1 MSSIVDAL
9 AALKAR
15 VATVPGIATV
25 LDVVPEQ
32 DPPESDLPLV
42 CLKVNAAT
50 TRNLDGTNAGTMD
63 RRTLLWPVD
72 LYFFGCIRSKNIAA
86 DLALVLPFLERI
98 VGAID
103 ADITLGHTLDGVVQ
117 YPDPMGIDPGAI
129 AWVKQTYTG
138 FVLKPIL
145 PVITDTPYG

>member
-9 AALKAR
+9 AALKDR
-15 VATVPGIATV
+15 LETVSGVVTV

-32 DPPESDLPLV
+32 DPPEADLPMI
-42 CLKVNAAT
+42 CLKVNAPSST
-50 TRNLDGTNAGTMD
+50 GLMD
-63 RRTLLWPVD
+63 RRTLLWPID
-72 LYFFGCIRSKNIAA
+72 LYFFGCLRSKNIAD

-103 ADITLGHTLDGVVQ
+103 ADLTLGNTLDGVVT
-117 YPDPMGIDPGAI
+117 YPDPIGVDPGAI

-145 PVITDTPYG
+145 PVLTDTPYG

>member
-1 MSSIVDAL
+1 MSSIVAAL

-15 VATVPGIATV
+15 IETVSGITTV

-32 DPPESDLPLV
+32 DPPESDLPLA
-42 CLKVNAAT
+42 CFKVGAPT
-50 TRNLDGTNAGTMD
+50 STGTMD

-72 LYFFGCIRSKNIAA
+72 LYFFGCVRSKNIAA
-86 DLALVLPFLERI
+86 DLALVLPFWEAI

-103 ADITLGHTLDGVVQ
+103 ARLTLGNTLDGVVG
-117 YPDPMGIDPGAI
+117 YPEPMGVEPGAI

-138 FVLKPIL
+138 FVLRPIL
-145 PVITDTPYG
+145 PVITDTPYGA

>member
-9 AALKAR
+9 AALKDR
-15 VATVPGIATV
+15 LETVSGIVTV
-25 LDVVPEQ
+25 LDIVPEQ

-42 CLKVNAAT
+42 CLKVNAPSST
-50 TRNLDGTNAGTMD
+50 GVMD

-72 LYFFGCIRSKNIAA
+72 LYFFGCVRSKNIAA
-86 DLALVLPFLERI
+86 DLALVLPYLEAI
-98 VGAID
+98 VGVID
-103 ADITLGHTLDGVVQ
+103 ADITLGNTLDGVVM
-117 YPDPMGIDPGAI
+117 YPEPMGVDPGAI

>member
-1 MSSIVDAL
+1 MSSIVAAL

-15 VATVPGIATV
+15 LETVPGVVTV

-32 DPPESDLPLV
+32 DPPDGDLPLI
-42 CLKVNAAT
+42 CLKVNAPGST
-50 TRNLDGTNAGTMD
+50 GTMD

-72 LYFFGCIRSKNIAA
+72 LYFFGCVRSRNIAD

-103 ADITLGHTLDGVVQ
+103 ADITLGHTLDGVVT
-117 YPDPMGIDPGAI
+117 YPEPMGVDPGAI